1 VVLKENSSSGFVS
14 FYERKLQNH
23 WVEKEKWLGK
33 QKESNW
39 REEDPEKTVGRGARR
54 RVKGER
60 RNKFYDL
67 MSHRQENDIHPRLS
81 DLKTLS
87 CDKSQSKVGS
97 TFPGVATLEFWPRT
111 AQGDGQTNPVRSVKR
126 RPSKTDSP
134 QQTKLQSIYIGSHV
148 SGS

>member
-1 VVLKENSSSGFVS
+1 MNVNYKTIGWRKKRQTKEEG
-14 FYERKLQNH
+14 
-23 WVEKEKWLGK
+23 
-33 QKESNW
+33 NW
-39 REEDPEKTVGRGARR
+39 REEDAEKTVGKGARR

-60 RNKFYDL
+60 RNKFYDF
-67 MSHRQENDIHPRLS
+67 MSHRQENDDIHPRLS

-87 CDKSQSKVGS
+87 CDKSQSKAGS
-97 TFPGVATLEFWPRT
+97 TFPGVATLEFWPRM